1 MIIVQRNG
9 MLECYT
15 VGLYDTLRPELF
27 HSTNQSQTT
36 DNRRSKFLYRI
47 RHIEGTIQSL
57 EAARQKIPAEQVLLA
72 RNMSHM
78 QNRIEE
84 LSREIERVVSHNGNE
99 LLSSHLLHGSDQS
112 FTKATLK
119 RKLEKENT
127 TCRQNIV
134 SSTELSL
141 LTLFILMYINF
152 THCFLYRLNCEQESS
167 IWIKRVASWL
177 RRFKRRK
184 RS

>member
-1 MIIVQRNG
+1 MSI
-9 MLECYT
+9 
-15 VGLYDTLRPELF
+15 
-27 HSTNQSQTT
+27 
-36 DNRRSKFLYRI
+36 
-47 RHIEGTIQSL
+47 
-57 EAARQKIPAEQVLLA
+57 ARQKIPAEQVLLA

-84 LSREIERVVSHNGNE
+84 LSREVERVVSHDGNE

-119 RKLEKENT
+119 RKLEKEHT

-134 SSTELSL
+134 SRGLSL

-152 THCFLYRLNCEQESS
+152 AHCFPYTGST
-167 IWIKRVASWL
+167 AS
-177 RRFKRRK
+177 RNY
-184 RS
+184 